1 MAGQNLELKSIR
13 VADWMTENV
22 LAVETYDSIAIARQ
36 VMAKHR
42 VNQLP
47 VLDNDNLVGIVTD
60 RDLRDAYPTSMMI
73 DQTKAIDSFA
83 EKVTVEEVMTH
94 DILIVRPEM
103 PLATAVALLRKH
115 RIGSLPVVKNKSLVG
130 IITRSD
136 ILDFVLD
143 GGPKRKRLIAKAP
156 IRQRPRKSV
165 NSCVFRAAEV
175 IQGERDM
182 PSFDIVS
189 RIDMQEVDNAV
200 NITSKTILTR
210 YDFRGSKTE
219 ISLDKKEKK
228 LLVTTEDDMKMR
240 AIQDTLIENLVK
252 RKVDRRCLDP
262 KTTEPAAYGMIKREI
277 AIKDGV
283 DSDNARAIVKL
294 IKDKKL
300 KVQAA
305 MQDNQVRVTGKKI
318 DDLQEVMQMLRGSD
332 IPIPLQFVN
341 MQSR

>member
-1 MAGQNLELKSIR
+1 
-13 VADWMTENV
+13 
-22 LAVETYDSIAIARQ
+22 
-36 VMAKHR
+36 
-42 VNQLP
+42 
-47 VLDNDNLVGIVTD
+47 
-60 RDLRDAYPTSMMI
+60 
-73 DQTKAIDSFA
+73 
-83 EKVTVEEVMTH
+83 
-94 DILIVRPEM
+94 
-103 PLATAVALLRKH
+103 
-115 RIGSLPVVKNKSLVG
+115 
-130 IITRSD
+130 
-136 ILDFVLD
+136 
-143 GGPKRKRLIAKAP
+143 
-156 IRQRPRKSV
+156 
-165 NSCVFRAAEV
+165 
-175 IQGERDM
+175 M

-189 RIDMQEVDNAV
+189 RIDLQEVDNAV

-228 LLVTTEDDMKMR
+228 LFVTTEDDMKMR

-262 KTTEPAAYGMIKREI
+262 KTTEAAAHGMIKREI

-305 MQDNQVRVTGKKI
+305 MQENQVRVTGKKI
-318 DDLQEVMQMLRGSD
+318 DDLQEVIQMLRSAE

>member
-1 MAGQNLELKSIR
+1 
-13 VADWMTENV
+13 
-22 LAVETYDSIAIARQ
+22 
-36 VMAKHR
+36 
-42 VNQLP
+42 
-47 VLDNDNLVGIVTD
+47 
-60 RDLRDAYPTSMMI
+60 
-73 DQTKAIDSFA
+73 
-83 EKVTVEEVMTH
+83 
-94 DILIVRPEM
+94 
-103 PLATAVALLRKH
+103 
-115 RIGSLPVVKNKSLVG
+115 
-130 IITRSD
+130 
-136 ILDFVLD
+136 
-143 GGPKRKRLIAKAP
+143 
-156 IRQRPRKSV
+156 
-165 NSCVFRAAEV
+165 
-175 IQGERDM
+175 M

-189 RIDMQEVDNAV
+189 RIDLQEVDNAV

-219 ISLDKKEKK
+219 ISLDKKDKK
-228 LLVTTEDDMKMR
+228 IFVTTEDDMKMR

-262 KTTEPAAYGMIKREI
+262 KATEPAAHGMIKREI

-305 MQDNQVRVTGKKI
+305 MQENQVRVTGKKI
-318 DDLQEVMQMLRGSD
+318 DDLQEVIQMLRGAD